1 MNHFLA
7 ELKRRNVI
15 RVAGLYLA
23 GAWLLVQVAGT
34 VLPFFNAPLAL
45 ARTLTIVLAVGF
57 IPVLALAW
65 VFEWTA
71 KGLVRESGQAD
82 AALDAPRTGKGFDRL
97 IMLVLALAI
106 GYFAFDK
113 FVLAPQRQAAVA
125 QEARQEGRSDAIK
138 DTFGERSIAVLPF
151 ADMSQAHDQQ
161 YLSDGIAEEL
171 LNLLTKVPQ
180 LRVISRSSAFIFRDR
195 GEGIPAIARKL
206 DVGYILDGSIRKV
219 GNRVRI
225 TVQLI
230 DGRSDTQLWNDTYD
244 RPLDD
249 IFAIQDEI
257 GAAVVAQLKVKLLG
271 DSAPKVRRTDPR
283 SFTLYLQSLSSYRE
297 HKPQS
302 YARALDLVKQ
312 ALAIDP
318 GNVDA
323 LNMLAVVYMRQVGL
337 GLMPESEG
345 YAKAEE
351 AARRALA
358 IDPQSAEAHAELAS
372 IATRSG
378 GDIAAAAAG
387 LRRALEIA
395 PKNDYVLGQAALL
408 AKSLGRVDLAA
419 GILRNQLAR
428 DPLMPNVHSD
438 LCQAYIDLNR
448 LDEAIAECR
457 NALVL
462 APNRIIPHF
471 LLSQAFLLKG
481 DARQALEEARKE
493 PFDVLQWLGEAM
505 ALHALGDRAGSDA
518 ALARAVD
525 KYAKEAPYNIAGVE
539 AWRGNVDSAFTW
551 LDKAVEYKDGGLTAI
566 ATDPFLARLRS
577 DPRWMPF
584 LRTLGKAPEQ
594 LAAIPFDVEL
604 PDAEAP

>member
-1 MNHFLA
+1 MENLLA

-23 GAWLLVQVAGT
+23 GAWLLVQVTGT
-34 VLPFFNAPLAL
+34 VLPFFDAPLAI
-45 ARTLTIVLAVGF
+45 ARTLTIVLVVGF
-57 IPVLALAW
+57 VPTLVLAW

-71 KGLVRESGQAD
+71 KGLVRESGRVD
-82 AALDAPRTGKGFDRL
+82 DAPGAARSGKGFDRL
-97 IMLVLALAI
+97 IMVVLALAI

-113 FVLAPQRQAAVA
+113 FVLAPQRQAVVA
-125 QEARQEGRSDAIK
+125 QEARREGRSDAIK

-151 ADMSQAHDQQ
+151 ADMSQAKDQQ

-171 LNLLTKVPQ
+171 LNLLAKVSQ

-195 GEGIPAIARKL
+195 GEGIPEIARKL
-206 DVGYILDGSIRKV
+206 DVGYILDGSIRKA

-230 DGRSDTQLWNDTYD
+230 DGRSDTQLWNDVYD

-271 DSAPKVRRTDPR
+271 SAAPKVRRTDPR

-312 ALAIDP
+312 ALEIDP
-318 GNVDA
+318 DNVNA
-323 LNMLAVVYMRQVGL
+323 LNMLVVVYMRQAGL
-337 GLMPESEG
+337 GLIPESEG
-345 YAKAEE
+345 YAKAEA

-358 IDPQSAEAHAELAS
+358 IDPQSAEAHAELAT
-372 IATRSG
+372 IATRNG

-395 PKNDYVLGQAALL
+395 PKNDYVLGQAAML
-408 AKSLGRVDLAA
+408 ARSLGRVDLMAS
-419 GILRNQLAR
+419 ILRNQLAR

-438 LCQAYIDLNR
+438 ICQAYIDLNR
-448 LDEAIAECR
+448 LEEAIAECR
-457 NALVL
+457 TALAL
-462 APNRIIPHF
+462 SPSRIIPHF

-493 PFDVLQWLGEAM
+493 PFDVLQWLGESM
-505 ALHALGDRAGSDA
+505 ALHALGDHAGSDA

-525 KYAKEAPYNIAGVE
+525 KYAKEAAYNIAGVE

-551 LDKAVEYKDGGLTAI
+551 LDKAVEYKDAGLSGI

-604 PDAEAP
+604 PDAEVR